1 MKRFLLAG
9 FCLIAA
15 ALVVLAQAPKSSLA
29 DLIQAGN
36 RKAALEQIRAGAD
49 VNAAQPDGTRP
60 VHWAVYHVDYELL
73 DTLIAKKAKVDVTNE
88 FGSSPL
94 AEAVKLADARMV
106 KALLDAGA
114 GPESPNLDGETALMV
129 AIKTGEFPIVE
140 MLIKAGAK
148 VNVVEKFHDQ
158 TPLMY
163 AAAAG
168 RNAPEMVKLLLAK
181 GANVKPRALFSD
193 WSSQITSE
201 PRAQYRPV
209 GGLTALLY
217 ASRAGCYGC
226 VEELIGAGADVNVP
240 TPEGVTP
247 LMLAIDNDHNEVA
260 KLLLD
265 HGAYPNVWDWW
276 GRTALYIAI
285 DRKEAAGAGGGG
297 RGGAPA
303 AGGRGG
309 RGGAARGG
317 APITPRGSGPAVS
330 SMDIINNLLAADV
343 DLNPELNMHR
353 PSRGGN
359 SGRFI
364 ENLRST
370 GATPLSRAVEGGD
383 VEVARLLL
391 DKGANPN
398 ISDMGLTP
406 FLLAAGVGPGARG
419 GTGLAAQGAAGGA
432 TNTALMDLLLAHG
445 ADVNAQVNGTKT
457 YSMRVSRAPSANES
471 LSALHVAV
479 QAGRTDLVRYLLQKG
494 ANPELADATG
504 RKPIDMLNGGRG
516 GTAPA
521 PAFAGGNAPPAASAG
536 TPPPPAATERPG
548 SGAGRGGAGGGAAN
562 PAAVAEI
569 RTLLQNAAKNK

>member
-1 MKRFLLAG
+1 
-9 FCLIAA
+9 
-15 ALVVLAQAPKSSLA
+15 
-29 DLIQAGN
+29 
-36 RKAALEQIRAGAD
+36 
-49 VNAAQPDGTRP
+49 
-60 VHWAVYHVDYELL
+60 
-73 DTLIAKKAKVDVTNE
+73 
-88 FGSSPL
+88 
-94 AEAVKLADARMV
+94 
-106 KALLDAGA
+106 
-114 GPESPNLDGETALMV
+114 
-129 AIKTGEFPIVE
+129 
-140 MLIKAGAK
+140 
-148 VNVVEKFHDQ
+148 
-158 TPLMY
+158 
-163 AAAAG
+163 
-168 RNAPEMVKLLLAK
+168 
-181 GANVKPRALFSD
+181 
-193 WSSQITSE
+193 
-201 PRAQYRPV
+201 
-209 GGLTALLY
+209 
-217 ASRAGCYGC
+217 
-226 VEELIGAGADVNVP
+226 
-240 TPEGVTP
+240 
-247 LMLAIDNDHNEVA
+247 
-260 KLLLD
+260 
-265 HGAYPNVWDWW
+265 
-276 GRTALYIAI
+276 
-285 DRKEAAGAGGGG
+285 
-297 RGGAPA
+297 
-303 AGGRGG
+303 
-309 RGGAARGG
+309 
-317 APITPRGSGPAVS
+317 
-330 SMDIINNLLAADV
+330 MDIINNLLAADV